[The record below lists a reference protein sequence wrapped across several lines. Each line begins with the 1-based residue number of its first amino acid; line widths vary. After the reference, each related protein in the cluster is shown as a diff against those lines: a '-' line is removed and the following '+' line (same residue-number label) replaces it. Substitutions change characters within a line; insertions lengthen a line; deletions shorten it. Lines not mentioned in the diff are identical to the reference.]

1 MHLRT
6 PVIFS
11 INNRENKKIRLS
23 LTLILSCILLMIV
36 AVKKTDASEKIHI
49 GVSEDVMLLPW
60 GIVLPARVDTG
71 AASSSLDARDIKI
84 KGNTVTF
91 KLAPQYSGI
100 ELSLPIVKRKTI
112 RSAEARERRVV
123 VELEICI
130 ASKRLRV
137 KVNLN
142 DRSGV
147 QFPMLLGRNI
157 LMENFVIDCAQTKCT
172 VPDCPEAPPR

>member
-1 MHLRT
+1 
-6 PVIFS
+6 
-11 INNRENKKIRLS
+11 
-23 LTLILSCILLMIV
+23 MIV
-36 AVKKTDASEKIHI
+36 AVERTDASEKIRI

-147 QFPMLLGRNI
+147 QYPMLLGRNI
-157 LMENFVIDCAQTKCT
+157 LMKNFVIDCAQTKCT
-172 VPDCPEAPPR
+172 VPDCPETPPR

>member
-1 MHLRT
+1 MSLK
-6 PVIFS
+6 
-11 INNRENKKIRLS
+11 NKEKHRAGHVPAS
-23 LTLILSCILLMIV
+23 LTLVLFSLLFIMFM
-36 AVKKTDASEKIHI
+36 AEGSHASEKLHI
-49 GVSEDVMLLPW
+49 GTVEDVMLLPW
-60 GIVLPARVDTG
+60 GIVIPARVDTG
-71 AASSSLDARDIKI
+71 ASSSSLDARDIKI

-112 RSAEARERRVV
+112 RSAEAREKRVV

-130 ASKRLRV
+130 ASKRLPV

-147 QFPMLLGRNI
+147 QYPMLLGRNV
-157 LMENFVIDCAQTKCT
+157 LMNNFVIDCAQTKCT
-172 VPDCPEAPPR
+172 VPDCPGAPPR